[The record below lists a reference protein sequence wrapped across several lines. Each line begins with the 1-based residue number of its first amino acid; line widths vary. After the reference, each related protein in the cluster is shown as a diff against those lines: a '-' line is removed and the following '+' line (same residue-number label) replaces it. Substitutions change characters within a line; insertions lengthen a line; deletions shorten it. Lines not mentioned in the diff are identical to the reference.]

1 MPAATSAR
9 AIDRLIKA
17 ADRRLLKK
25 EVQLGDGST
34 FSFWHYKLVM
44 AERER
49 AQKDAG
55 SDDANAFALQLLVL
69 KALDEGGQRLF
80 SSGEIALLKNDVDD
94 GDLQKLMLALLKEDD
109 EPLDPKSAKGAAS

>member
-1 MPAATSAR
+1 MPPASSVR
-9 AIDRLIKA
+9 PIDRLVKA

-44 AERER
+44 AERDR
-49 AQKDAG
+49 AQRDAG
-55 SDDANAFALQLLVL
+55 SDDANAFALQLLVI

-80 SSGEIALLKNDVDD
+80 AAGDIPVLKNEVDD

-109 EPLDPKSAKGAAS
+109 EPLDPKSPKGAAS

>member
-1 MPAATSAR
+1 MPPVSTGR
-9 AIDRLIKA
+9 AIDRLVKA
-17 ADRRLLKK
+17 ADRRLIKK
-25 EVQLGDGST
+25 SVVLTNGDEFT
-34 FSFWHYKLVM
+34 FYHYKLVM

-80 SSGEIALLKNDVDD
+80 AAGDIAVLKNEVDD
-94 GDLQKLMLALLKEDD
+94 ADLQKLMLALLQESD
-109 EPLDPKSAKGAAS
+109 EPIDPKSPKG

>member
-44 AERER
+44 AERDR
-49 AQKDAG
+49 AVKEAG
-55 SDDANAFALQLLVL
+55 SDDANAFALQLLVI
-69 KALDEGGQRLF
+69 KALDESGQRLF
-80 SSGEIALLKNDVDD
+80 SSGDIAVLKNEVDD
-94 GDLQKLMLALLKEDD
+94 GDLQKLMLALLREDD
-109 EPLDPKSAKGAAS
+109 EPLDPKSTKGAAS

>member
-1 MPAATSAR
+1 MPPATPAR

-44 AERER
+44 AERDR
-49 AQKDAG
+49 AVKEAG
-55 SDDANAFALQLLVL
+55 SDDFNAFALQLLVL
-69 KALDEGGQRLF
+69 KALDEGGQRIF
-80 SSGEIALLKNDVDD
+80 SPGEIALLKNEVDD
-94 GDLQKLMLALLKEDD
+94 GDLQKLMLALLTDD
-109 EPLDPKSAKGAAS
+109 AEPIDPKS